1 AQTSGFCWGMWWK
14 VVGSRESGGEELG
27 NRGDGL
33 QGGGGKN
40 EV

>member
-1 AQTSGFCWGMWWK
+1 E

-33 QGGGGKN
+33 
-40 EV
+40 